1 MNEDT
6 IREARALIEDDFGE
20 EIWDQ
25 VVREFA
31 EQMKAR
37 YRELLEGAIADRLP
51 AACEAIEKAT
61 QSPRARP

>member
-25 VVREFA
+25 VVREFDPA
-31 EQMKAR
+31 IKKR
-37 YRELLEGAIADRLP
+37 YQELLEQAISERLP
-51 AACEAIEKAT
+51 AACEAIE
-61 QSPRARP
+61 RPTR